1 MSMRHR
7 DGRYCSVRFLMCSAL
22 HPARRVVFSAVGV
35 RRAAVPWPLCFVR
48 RVGTLLRACTDCC
61 FLLPP
66 TSSTQAFQDIS
77 VHRFFNTN
85 NLWVRLDLL
94 KELMDSKGE
103 C

>member
-1 MSMRHR
+1 M
-7 DGRYCSVRFLMCSAL
+7 
-22 HPARRVVFSAVGV
+22 GV
-35 RRAAVPWPLCFVR
+35 DLAPPSIADCF
-48 RVGTLLRACTDCC
+48 C
-61 FLLPP
+61 LLPP
-66 TSSTQAFQDIS
+66 TSSTQAFQDIT